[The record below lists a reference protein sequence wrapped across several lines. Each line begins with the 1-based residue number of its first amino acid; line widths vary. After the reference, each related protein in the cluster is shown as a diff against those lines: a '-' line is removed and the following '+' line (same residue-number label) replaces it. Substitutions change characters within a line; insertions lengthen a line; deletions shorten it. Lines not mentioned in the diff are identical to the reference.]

1 VNRPHAQPIRQQIAE
16 AWKMSE
22 QTPLDVESNE
32 TIPAYRSVARSISER
47 ILNGTLPIGSTLP
60 SESALAQ
67 TLGVNRSTMREAIRV
82 LEENGMLRRRPGGK
96 RLFVS
101 APRDAEVATRMKAAM
116 VLQEMSFLE
125 LWEAMHCIEPAIT
138 AAAALRISDAEL
150 HLLEENV
157 DRTRHAAA
165 YSKDLIA
172 LDYEFHTIIASASR
186 SRTLQL
192 CREPIGQLF
201 YPACLRLV
209 LRLNVVERMV
219 FAHEQILDGLRN
231 HDIAKAR
238 LWMTKHIDDSKR
250 GYELANIDMAQPI
263 PWPAD
268 EESHSAAS

>member
-1 VNRPHAQPIRQQIAE
+1 
-16 AWKMSE
+16 MSE
-22 QTPLDVESNE
+22 QAEVDFPASEAIPVYRTVAN
-32 TIPAYRSVARSISER
+32 TIGER
-47 ILNGTLPIGSTLP
+47 ILSGEWPIGSGLP
-60 SESALAQ
+60 SETALAQ
-67 TLGVNRSTMREAIRV
+67 TLGVNRSTVREAIRV

-96 RLFVS
+96 RLFAS
-101 APRDAEVATRMKAAM
+101 APSDTEVATRVKSAM

-138 AAAALRISDAEL
+138 AAAALRISDTEL

-192 CREPIGQLF
+192 CREPVGQLF

-238 LWMTKHIDDSKR
+238 LWMTKHIVDSKR
-250 GYELANIDMAQPI
+250 GYELANIDMAQPV

-268 EESHSAAS
+268 E